1 MSQTRLTTK
10 ADRRSLLVCFAATSS
25 GGHRRLPSV
34 VLPILYFISI
44 YFLNCSLNPFY
55 QKNYLFTCFFKYLN
69 ILIVKIKKIKKYYS
83 IKEYFYK
90 SSMHARVTET
100 S

>member
-69 ILIVKIKKIKKYYS
+69 ILIVKIKKYYS

>member
-55 QKNYLFTCFFKYLN
+55 LKNYLFTFFFKYLN
-69 ILIVKIKKIKKYYS
+69 ILIVKIKKYYS
-83 IKEYFYK
+83 IKEYFFK